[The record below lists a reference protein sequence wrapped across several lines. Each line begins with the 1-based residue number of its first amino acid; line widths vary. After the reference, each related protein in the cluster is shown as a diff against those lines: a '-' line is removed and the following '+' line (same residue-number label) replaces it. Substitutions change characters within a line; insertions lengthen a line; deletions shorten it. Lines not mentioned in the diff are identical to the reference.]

1 MFCVLDIEELEAQLN
16 AIESALDNLENQN
29 DNIHA
34 KLKELLESNREIRG
48 EMQSLGMVAKKEKD
62 EAANNEQ
69 KASSS
74 TDESLSSK

>member
-48 EMQSLGMVAKKEKD
+48 EMQSLGMVAKKGKD